1 MVACESKIGH
11 PKKYVLKE
19 IGVCG
24 SNLLSACFLHALVRI
39 MGGGRVGFNNLKNL
53 HLNNEHGIHTS
64 SKKYEGSDY
73 GHDVD
78 LLIILHWLR
87 ISYTTRSEYKRRSKS
102 PFKTHLVKYSI
113 NSILDILE

>member
-1 MVACESKIGH
+1 M
-11 PKKYVLKE
+11 
-19 IGVCG
+19 
-24 SNLLSACFLHALVRI
+24 
-39 MGGGRVGFNNLKNL
+39 GFNNLKNL